1 MVCHITQRRLALRRP
16 FSTSGWTL
24 AHRDILLLSVTDE
37 ASGITGWGESAPFP
51 EFGTE
56 NFPASTAALEHA
68 ARELSSL
75 REIPQVSGLA
85 ASGLAA
91 SGLAAF
97 RGDTPAAGFAV
108 ETALLDLRARIDG
121 VSLSVLLGRHSAG
134 HVPVNRVR
142 VNAVLGMMG
151 PDETAEAA
159 VQAWEAGFT
168 CLKLKVGAAA
178 LEDDIDRIRA
188 VRMAVPEEMLLRLDA
203 NGAWEF
209 PEAEEALR
217 EFSFY
222 DIEYIEQPV
231 AAADIAELAALTQ
244 LGIIPVA
251 ADESAQNLMQAR
263 ELLERDAANLYVIKP
278 MAAGSLLA
286 SRRFAMD
293 ARERGVDVVFTSLI
307 DSSVG
312 RHAVAQL
319 CASLPFDLRH
329 HGLAT
334 GQLFSEDTFADH
346 LAGGCFVIPEGP
358 GLGITPGVHSGAEP
372 E

>member
-1 MVCHITQRRLALRRP
+1 MKCHITQRRLRLRRP
-16 FSTSGWTL
+16 FSASGWTL
-24 AHRDILLLSVTDE
+24 THRDVLLFSVTDE
-37 ASGITGWGESAPFP
+37 ESGFTGWGESAPFP
-51 EFGTE
+51 AFGTE
-56 NFPASTAALEHA
+56 DYAASVAALADA

-75 REIPQVSGLA
+75 RQIPQVSELEASELA
-85 ASGLAA
+85 ASGFV
-91 SGLAAF
+91 AF

-108 ETALLDLRARIDG
+108 ETALLDLRARIEG
-121 VSLSVLLGRHSAG
+121 VSLGTLIAGKSAG
-134 HVPVNRVR
+134 RVR

-168 CLKLKVGAAA
+168 CVKLKVGAAA
-178 LEDDIDRIRA
+178 LEDDINRIRA
-188 VRMAVPEEMLLRLDA
+188 LRLAVPEEMLLRLDA

-231 AAADIAELAALTQ
+231 PMADIDELAALTQ

-263 ELLERDAANLYVIKP
+263 DLLEREAANLYVIKP
-278 MAAGSLLA
+278 MAAGSLLS

-293 ARERGVDVVFTSLI
+293 ARKRGVDVVFTSLI

-334 GQLFSEDTFADH
+334 GQLFSEDTHADH
-346 LAGGCFVIPEGP
+346 LAGGCFIIPEGP
-358 GLGITPGVHSGAEP
+358 GLGFTPDIHSGAEP

>member
-1 MVCHITQRRLALRRP
+1 M
-16 FSTSGWTL
+16 
-24 AHRDILLLSVTDE
+24 RDD
-37 ASGITGWGESAPFP
+37 
-51 EFGTE
+51 
-56 NFPASTAALEHA
+56 TA
-68 ARELSSL
+68 
-75 REIPQVSGLA
+75 
-85 ASGLAA
+85 
-91 SGLAAF
+91 
-97 RGDTPAAGFAV
+97 AAGFAV
-108 ETALLDLRARIDG
+108 ESALLDLRARTDG
-121 VSLSVLLGRHSAG
+121 VSLSVLLGGPSAG
-134 HVPVNRVR
+134 QVSVNRVR

-151 PDETAEAA
+151 PDETAAAA

-188 VRMAVPEEMLLRLDA
+188 VRLAVPEEMLLRLDA

-231 AAADIAELAALTQ
+231 AAADIDELAALTQ

-293 ARERGVDVVFTSLI
+293 A
-307 DSSVG
+307 SVG

-358 GLGITPGVHSGAEP
+358 GLGITPDVHRGAEP

>member
-1 MVCHITQRRLALRRP
+1 MKCHITQRRLPLRRP
-16 FSTSGWTL
+16 FSASGWTL
-24 AHRDILLLSVTDE
+24 TYRDILLFSVTDE
-37 ASGITGWGESAPFP
+37 ESGITGWGESAPFSV
-51 EFGTE
+51 FGTE
-56 NFPASTAALEHA
+56 DFAASAAALDEA
-68 ARELSSL
+68 ARELASV
-75 REIPQVSGLA
+75 RHIPQLSEFE
-85 ASGLAA
+85 ASGLV
-91 SGLAAF
+91 AF
-97 RGDTPAAGFAV
+97 RGDTPAADFAA
-108 ETALLDLRARIDG
+108 ECALLDLRSRIEG
-121 VSLSVLLGRHSAG
+121 VSIGVLIGGHSDGR
-134 HVPVNRVR
+134 VPVDRVR
-142 VNAVLGMMG
+142 VNAVVGMMG

-203 NGAWEF
+203 NGAWEY

-231 AAADIAELAALTQ
+231 AAADIDELAALTQ

-286 SRRFAMD
+286 SLRFAMD

-329 HGLAT
+329 QGLAT
-334 GQLFSEDTFADH
+334 GQLFSEDTHADH
-346 LAGGCFVIPEGP
+346 LADGCFVIPEGP
-358 GLGITPGVHSGAEP
+358 GLGIIPDMHTGAEP